1 MTTQNETPM
10 RSIKVIG
17 VGSAGNNIVQQLLAR
32 ALPGLQCAVLN
43 SEGTAGAV
51 EFIPV
56 AAKAVRDLDV
66 ANAAQVDAV
75 LAEALPK
82 LQTWLAGADVVF
94 VVAGLGGKTGSGLA
108 PAVARAAKASGAL
121 TLGFATLPFACEA
134 SRRARQAQQGLE
146 RLQTAADGVICLANE
161 KIVRLIDENTSLLDT
176 FKISSEMLTDGV
188 RGVWQLLNY
197 NGLIEIHFDDL
208 RELIRDGKAEN
219 VFATA
224 EASGPNR
231 GREVVEKLVAH
242 PLLDGGRALGAAQSA
257 LVSIVGGPGL
267 SMAEV
272 NRVMEQINRQ
282 CEGAQVLMGA
292 AIDEAFKDRLAVTLI
307 VASGETAKH
316 SEPAAELDTQFLHPT
331 EAVRPAS
338 RFVPPPPAL
347 SAEKM
352 EQLAA
357 RRMAGS
363 GRSRKGGPKM
373 KQEQLPLEIVSKGR
387 FDKSE
392 PTVRNGEDLDTPTF
406 IRRGMVLN

>member
-1 MTTQNETPM
+1 MTTQTETSV
-10 RSIKVIG
+10 RNIKVIG
-17 VGSAGNNIVQQLLAR
+17 VGSAGHNIVQQLLAR
-32 ALPGLQCAVLN
+32 ALPGLQFAVLN
-43 SEGTAGAV
+43 TEAPAGAV
-51 EFIPV
+51 EFFPLV
-56 AAKAVRDLDV
+56 AKQVRDLDV
-66 ANAAQVDAV
+66 ASAAQVDAV

-94 VVAGLGGKTGSGLA
+94 VVAGLGGKTGSGFA
-108 PAVARAAKASGAL
+108 PVVARAAKASGAL
-121 TLGFATLPFACEA
+121 TLGFTATPFACEG
-134 SRRARQAQQGLE
+134 SRRARQAEQGLA
-146 RLQTAADGVICLANE
+146 RLRAEADGVICLANE
-161 KIVRLIDENTSLLDT
+161 KIIRLIDENTSLLDT
-176 FKISSEMLTDGV
+176 FKISNELLADGL

-208 RELIRDGKAEN
+208 REIIRDGKAEN

-224 EASGPNR
+224 EACGPNR
-231 GREVVEKLVAH
+231 GREVVEKLLAH

-272 NRVMEQINRQ
+272 SRVMEQINRQ

-292 AIDEAFKDRLAVTLI
+292 AIDEAFKDRLAVTMI
-307 VASGETAKH
+307 VARSETAKQ
-316 SEPAAELDTQFLHPT
+316 SEPGAELDTQFLHPT

-347 SAEKM
+347 TAEKM

-357 RRMAGS
+357 RRMAGG
-363 GRSRKGGPKM
+363 GRTRKGGPKM

-392 PTVRNGEDLDTPTF
+392 PTVRNGEDLDQPTF